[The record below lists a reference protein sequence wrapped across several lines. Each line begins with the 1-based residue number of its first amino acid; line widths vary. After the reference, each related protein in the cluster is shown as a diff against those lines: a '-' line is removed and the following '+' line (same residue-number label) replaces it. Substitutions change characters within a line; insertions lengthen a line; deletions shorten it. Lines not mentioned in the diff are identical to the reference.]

1 MLLLATGSRDLVLR
15 SNSRQ
20 RLFVLNVGSAMVR
33 HADDM
38 RLSVPTIPNSVRM
51 SLSVAVGIDTG
62 QMTGTFATLVVPS
75 DLTVPE

>member
-1 MLLLATGSRDLVLR
+1 MGSRDLVLR

-20 RLFVLNVGSAMVR
+20 QLSVLNVGSALVR

-38 RLSVPTIPNSVRM
+38 RLSVPSIPNSVRM
-51 SLSVAVGIDTG
+51 SLSVAVGIDIG
-62 QMTGTFATLVVPS
+62 QMTGTFATRVFPS